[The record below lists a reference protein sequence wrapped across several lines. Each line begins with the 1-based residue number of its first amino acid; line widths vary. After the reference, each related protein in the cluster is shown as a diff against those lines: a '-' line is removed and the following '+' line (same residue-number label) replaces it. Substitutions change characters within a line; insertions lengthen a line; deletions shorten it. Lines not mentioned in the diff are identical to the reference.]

1 MVATKDMGFIPDMP
15 TGPLDEYRKR
25 AKFNWKALRLI
36 FEEESLLR
44 LKYQTWDK
52 IEADPLFAKPRHTPS
67 ADEQKRRAALQ
78 MNAMAHLKMTAP
90 DVENMTHRQ
99 RVCRLPFDSSVFNVI
114 IINKN

>member
-1 MVATKDMGFIPDMP
+1 MAALKDMSFIPDMP

-52 IEADPLFAKPRHTPS
+52 IEADPLFAKPRYTLS

-78 MNAMAHLKMTAP
+78 MNATAHLKMTAP

-99 RVCRLPFDSSVFNVI
+99 RVCLFSFEPPY
-114 IINKN
+114 